1 MCGCR
6 HKKTMTSLDSTAVT
20 VIICR
25 LQASQT
31 SQPTSIQYIPSFVAA
46 TTYETVQKKQ
56 IVSSQETLKY
66 GKKERRKKN

>member
-1 MCGCR
+1 
-6 HKKTMTSLDSTAVT
+6 MTSLDCNAVT

-31 SQPTSIQYIPSFVAA
+31 LQPTSIQYTSSFIAA
-46 TTYETVQKKQ
+46 TTYEIVQKKQ

-66 GKKERRKKN
+66 GKKERRKKTK